1 VRTIVADAGAERL
14 RDPKAEPSADWWHP
28 SEATVAAA

>member
-14 RDPKAEPSADWWHP
+14 RDPKAAKRRLVATRL
-28 SEATVAAA
+28 EATIAAA